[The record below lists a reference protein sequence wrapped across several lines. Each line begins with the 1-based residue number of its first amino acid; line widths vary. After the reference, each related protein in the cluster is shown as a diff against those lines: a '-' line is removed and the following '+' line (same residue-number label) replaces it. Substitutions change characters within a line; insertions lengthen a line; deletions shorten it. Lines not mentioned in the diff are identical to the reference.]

1 MPYDT
6 SMSIQPPL
14 AIYLSD
20 CRARRSTGAVT
31 PETSLY
37 GPLEQLLTT
46 VGATVRPGVRAFMSL
61 KNRDGNMPDGGLF
74 TPDQFDSDDVEAP
87 AGQLPSRGVIECKKP
102 NDDLLAI
109 ADSPQVSRYWNQY
122 SQVLVT
128 NYREF
133 VLLGRDDAG
142 QRVRYEHFVLA
153 DSERAFW
160 TADAAT
166 LVATLEAPFLDF
178 LKRCLLRP
186 APISEPKDV
195 AWFLASY
202 ARDAKSRMERAG
214 NVPALLN
221 VQRALEQA
229 LGLSFETAKE
239 EEGRRFFRSTLVQ
252 TLFYGVFS
260 AWVLWHRSHPTPSDR
275 FDWEKA
281 AKYLRVPVLRKLFH
295 ELAEPGKLVEWKLEE
310 VLNWAGDVLNRVDR
324 AAFFS
329 RFHDTEAVQYFYEPF
344 LEQFDPELRKQ
355 LGVWYTP
362 PEIVKY
368 MVGRVDQILRDDLGR
383 EDGLADE
390 SVYVL
395 DPCCGTGAY
404 LVEVLRRIEAHY
416 TGNGNG
422 ALAPAKVRRAA
433 TERIFGFELLP
444 APFVIAH
451 LQLGL
456 LQQLSGLPFD
466 EASGQRPSVYLTN
479 ALTGWDPKLDATKS
493 IFEEFNKE
501 REAAEK
507 VKRKQPILVIIG
519 NPPYNGYAGIAVDE
533 ERALSVNYRN
543 KPGGPVDLKPQGQG
557 LNDLYIR
564 FFRMAE
570 RSILSELSGG
580 EKAEGIV
587 CFVSNY
593 SWLDGLSFPLMREKY
608 LEGFDT
614 IWIDSLNGDKFKTG
628 KLTPVGEPDPSAFS
642 TAQNREGIQ
651 VGTAIA
657 TMVRK
662 AKHKSP
668 AKVMYRDFWGVS
680 KLKAL
685 LEFGKKW
692 SKKTYTPVVPI
703 RELGLP
709 FRPMIMT
716 AGYLK
721 WPLLPD
727 LYPTYFAGV
736 KTARDDVVVDIDKS
750 ALVERMQAYFDKSIS
765 NAEMKRISPGA
776 LEETKQFAA
785 AETRMKLLERG
796 YSSAKVIR
804 YAYRP
809 FDLRWLYW
817 ESESKLLDRPRQE
830 YYPHVFAGNAWF
842 TAVQQNRKEFDPPIH
857 HQSLGCSHLIERGA
871 NVFPMLLKEDSNGH
885 SLFGDTGRV
894 CHELGDH
901 CVNLTDAAVDYL
913 EVRGKI
919 KATPSLFFHTMAVL
933 HAPQYAVENKD
944 ALRQDWP
951 RVPLPNDAKLLK
963 ASGILGQ
970 QIAALLDTD
979 KPVNGVTTTGKV
991 RADLRLL
998 GDPSCVGGG
1007 RFHAETD
1014 FAITAHWGTAGK
1026 GGICMPSTGKAIERA
1041 YTTAER
1047 AALGDGIALL
1057 GETTFDI
1064 YLNERAYWQNVPSRV
1079 WTYTLGG
1086 YQVLKKWLSYRE
1098 FALLGRPLGIDE
1110 VEYVQHVVRR
1120 IAALRLMGPELDAN
1134 YASVKADLYEWPSR

>member
-6 SMSIQPPL
+6 SMSNQPL
-14 AIYLSD
+14 AIYLSE

-74 TPDQFDSDDVEAP
+74 TPDQFDKDDVEAP
-87 AGQLPSRGVIECKKP
+87 VGQLPSRGVIECKTPK
-102 NDDLLAI
+102 DDLLAI

-142 QRVRYEHFVLA
+142 QRVRYEHFVLV

-160 TADAAT
+160 TADAVV

-362 PEIVKY
+362 PEIVQY
-368 MVGRVDQILRDDLGR
+368 MVGRVDRILRDDLDR
-383 EDGLADE
+383 PDGLADE

-404 LVEVLRRIEAHY
+404 LVEVLRQIAIFY
-416 TGNGNG
+416 SGNGDG
-422 ALAPAKVRRAA
+422 SLRAAKVKQAA
-433 TERIFGFELLP
+433 TGRIFGFELLP

-451 LQLGL
+451 LQLGIVM
-456 LQQLSGLPFD
+456 QESGRPFD
-466 EASGQRPSVYLTN
+466 DTANERAGIYLTN
-479 ALTGWDPKLDATKS
+479 SLTGWDPKVDATKS
-493 IFEEFNKE
+493 IFEEFNEE
-501 REAAEK
+501 REAAEA
-507 VKRKQPILVIIG
+507 VKRKKPILVILG
-519 NPPYNGYAGIAVDE
+519 NPPYNGFAGIAVAE
-533 ERALSVNYRN
+533 ERALSDTYRW
-543 KPGGPVDLKPQGQG
+543 KMGDPEDLKPQGQG
-557 LNDLYIR
+557 LNDLYVR

-570 RSILSELSGG
+570 RCILGSETT
-580 EKAEGIV
+580 EGVV
-587 CFVSNY
+587 CFISNY

-608 LEGFDT
+608 LNGFDA
-614 IWIDSLNGDKFKTG
+614 IWIDSLNGDKYKTG
-628 KLTPVGEPDPSAFS
+628 KLTPDGDPDPSAFS
-642 TAQNREGIQ
+642 TERNREGIQ

-657 TMVRK
+657 TMVRI
-662 AKHKSP
+662 AKRKP
-668 AKVMYRDFWGVS
+668 IAKVYYRDFWGVA
-680 KLKAL
+680 KRKEL
-685 LEFGKKW
+685 LAFGAKW
-692 SKKTYTPVVPI
+692 SKKKYALVKPI

-709 FRPMIMT
+709 FRPMTTT
-716 AGYLK
+716 AGYTK
-721 WPLLPD
+721 WPLLPQ
-727 LYPTYFAGV
+727 LFPTYFTGV
-736 KTARDDVVVDIDKS
+736 KTSRDDVVVDIDKA
-750 ALVERMQAYFDKSIS
+750 ALEGRMQSYFDKAIS
-765 NAEMKRISPGA
+765 NDEMRRISPRA
-776 LEETKQFAA
+776 MEDAA
-785 AETRMKLLERG
+785 RFDAVLTRRVLLERG
-796 YSSAKVIR
+796 FLSNNIVPFT
-804 YAYRP
+804 YRP
-809 FDLRWLYW
+809 FDTRWIYW
-817 ESESKLLDRPRQE
+817 EPQTKLLDEKRTD
-830 YYPHVFAGNAWF
+830 YFPHVFSGNSWLC
-842 TAVQQNRKEFDPPIH
+842 AVQQNRKEFDPPPLLARLA
-857 HQSLGCSHLIERGA
+857 SLHTIERGA
-871 NVFPMLLKEDSNGH
+871 NVFPMLLKDDTNGH
-885 SLFGDTGRV
+885 SLFGEKTGRV

-901 CVNLTDAAVDYL
+901 CVNLTDAAIEYL
-913 EVRGKI
+913 TARGNI
-919 KATPSLFFHTMAVL
+919 QATPALFFHALAVL
-933 HAPQYAVENKD
+933 HAPQYPVENAD

-951 RVPLPNDAKLLK
+951 RVPLPSDANRLK
-963 ASGILGQ
+963 VSGDLGQ
-970 QIAALLDTD
+970 LVAALLDPEI
-979 KPVNGVTTTGKV
+979 PVLGVTNGKR
-991 RADLRLL
+991 RADIMKIGRVISTDGRML
-998 GDPSCVGGG
+998 GST
-1007 RFHAETD
+1007 AD
-1014 FAITAHWGTAGK
+1014 FAITARWGIAGK
-1026 GGICMPSTGKAIERA
+1026 AGICMPSTGKAIERA
-1041 YTTAER
+1041 YAAEER
-1047 AALGDGIALL
+1047 TALGDGIVQL
-1057 GETTFDI
+1057 GATTFDI
-1064 YLNERAYWQNVPSRV
+1064 YLNDRTHWKNVPKAV
-1079 WTYTLGG
+1079 WDYTLGG
-1086 YQVLKKWLSYRE
+1086 YRVLKKWLSYRE
-1098 FALLGRPLGIDE
+1098 TALLGRSLRLDE
-1110 VEYVQHVVRR
+1110 VKYFQQVIRR
-1120 IAALRLMGPELDAN
+1120 IAALRLLGPELDAN
-1134 YASVKADLYEWPSR
+1134 YAAVKADTFAWPSGFPD

>member
-14 AIYLSD
+14 AIYLSE

-74 TPDQFDSDDVEAP
+74 TPDQFDTDDVEAP

-404 LVEVLRRIEAHY
+404 LVEVLRRINATMTEQ
-416 TGNGNG
+416 GVGPI
-422 ALAPAKVRRAA
+422 LAAKLKKAA

-444 APFVIAH
+444 APFVVAH

-456 LQQLSGLPFD
+456 VMQECGLAFD
-466 EASGQRPSVYLTN
+466 DKNNERPGIYLTN
-479 ALTGWDPKLDATKS
+479 SLTGWDPKIDATKS

-501 REAAEK
+501 REAAEQ
-507 VKRKQPILVIIG
+507 VKRKKPILVILG
-519 NPPYNGYAGIAVDE
+519 NPPYNGYAGIAVAE
-533 ERALSVNYRN
+533 ERALSDTYRW
-543 KPGGPVDLKPQGQG
+543 KFGDPEDLKPQGQG

-570 RSILSELSGG
+570 RCILGG
-580 EKAEGIV
+580 EASEGVVSFI
-587 CFVSNY
+587 SNY
-593 SWLDGLSFPLMREKY
+593 SWLDGLSFPLMRQKY

-614 IWIDSLNGDKFKTG
+614 IWIDDLHGNRIVS
-628 KLTPVGEPDPSAFS
+628 EYAPDGRTSETVFAIQGQSA
-642 TAQNREGIQ
+642 GIRI
-651 VGTAIA
+651 GTAIA

-662 AKHKSP
+662 SKHKPP
-668 AKVMYRDFWGVS
+668 AKVLFRDWQQA
-680 KLKAL
+680 KAHERRAAL
-685 LEFGKKW
+685 LLSLAEKKRD
-692 SKKTYTPVVPI
+692 KNYTPVVPI

-709 FRPMIMT
+709 FRPMTTT
-716 AGYLK
+716 AGYTK

-727 LYPTYFAGV
+727 LFPTYYTGV
-736 KTARDDVVVDIDKS
+736 KTSRDDVVVDIDKL
-750 ALVERMQAYFDKSIS
+750 ALIERMQAYFDKTIS
-765 NAEMKRISPGA
+765 NAEMKRISPSA

-796 YSSAKVIR
+796 YLSTKVIQF
-804 YAYRP
+804 AYRP

-830 YYPHVFAGNAWF
+830 YYSHVFTGNAWF
-842 TAVQQNRKEFDPPIH
+842 SAVQQNRKVYDPPPFHPQLAGIH
-857 HQSLGCSHLIERGA
+857 IIERSA

-963 ASGILGQ
+963 ASGELGK
-970 QIAALLDTD
+970 QIAALLDTE
-979 KPVNGVTTTGKV
+979 KPVLNVTNGKP
-991 RADLRLL
+991 RRDLRSM
-998 GDPSCVGGG
+998 GVPSHAGGLMLDD
-1007 RFHAETD
+1007 TID
-1014 FAITAHWGTAGK
+1014 FAVTAHWGTAGK

-1134 YASVKADLYEWPSR
+1134 YASVKADLYEWPSG